1 MGRAPDRPAESVP
14 GLGREAD
21 LARERLAS
29 SHRAREAGLRLS
41 RDLIRRSA
49 ESIRAVHR
57 GEFERAGSLLAEA
70 RGLAR
75 DMDAAMG
82 DHPAV
87 MYAGFAEDGL
97 KEYVEA
103 AAVLALSRGG
113 PLPACDD
120 LGVGPAP
127 YLNGLA
133 EAASEMR
140 RSILDL
146 LRRDEVEGCEELLG
160 AMDEIYSVLVAMDFP
175 EGITRGLRR
184 RTDALRA
191 VLERTRGDLTVAIRQ
206 RRLEARM
213 TSLEGAISDQAS

>member
-1 MGRAPDRPAESVP
+1 MGEGLTDPNESIP
-14 GLGREAD
+14 GLGREAE
-21 LARERLAS
+21 LARERFAR
-29 SHRAREAGLRLS
+29 SHEAREAGLRLS

-57 GEFERAGSLLAEA
+57 GEFRRAETLLKDA
-70 RGLAR
+70 RALATNLN
-75 DMDAAMG
+75 DALV

-103 AAVLALSRGG
+103 SAVLSLARGG
-113 PLPACDD
+113 PLPTCDD
-120 LGVGPAP
+120 LAVGPAA

-140 RSILDL
+140 RNILDL
-146 LRRDEVEGCEELLG
+146 LRRDEIEGCEDLL
-160 AMDEIYSVLVAMDFP
+160 AKMDEIYSVLVTMDFP
-175 EGITRGLRR
+175 DGITKGLRR

-191 VLERTRGDLTVAIRQ
+191 VLERTRGDLTVALRQ

-213 TSLEGAISDQAS
+213 TSLEHSLKA